1 MKLLLVNKGKCYSQS
16 HFQKPLKKQ
25 LPNWWLRFFCC
36 LVGVFF
42 DVFSTNTFIV
52 SFGSSLFLPT
62 MISIHATL
70 LYNPFII
77 TSYFQN
83 TCIQLM
89 GKKAECTLKG
99 LPYWAVSIKGHSN
112 HLSSVHAAWL
122 AGLSACFWGG
132 SLKGAGT

>member
-1 MKLLLVNKGKCYSQS
+1 MLLSISFSKAFKKATPQLVVKVFLLFG
-16 HFQKPLKKQ
+16 
-25 LPNWWLRFFCC
+25 W
-36 LVGVFF
+36 VFF
-42 DVFSTNTFIV
+42 YVFSTNTFIV

-62 MISIHATL
+62 MVSIHATL